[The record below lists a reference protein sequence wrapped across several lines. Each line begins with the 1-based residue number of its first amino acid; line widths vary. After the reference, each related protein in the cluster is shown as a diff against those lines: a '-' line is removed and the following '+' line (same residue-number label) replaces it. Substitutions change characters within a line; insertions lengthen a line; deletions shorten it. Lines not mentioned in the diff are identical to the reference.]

1 MNKSTI
7 AIYTAGLLQGIALV
21 AFPAV
26 STILTTPGPFHFSS
40 TEYGGLF
47 IPQSILSIII
57 ALINPVLCKRYGCQR
72 VFTAG
77 LFANFLAMALLA
89 VSALFT
95 NHSQFA
101 FWVLMVATGCLGLG
115 FGLVVPTINRVAE
128 ELYPVT
134 SDSAVLTLN
143 ALLGVGTAL
152 SPLFIIL
159 FTALGF
165 WWGLPFFLSIALIM
179 LIAYSFTLKLPD
191 ETSILIAE
199 KNDRSPKSLIWIFI
213 SFAFL
218 YGIVETLNGNWLSIY
233 MSKYL
238 DVPIKV
244 QSLALTAFWG
254 MVTVGRI
261 LLAKLPSVVNP
272 HTAFKSAPFLIAL
285 AFVLIAFLN
294 VGQEDA
300 AVIAFGLTGLG
311 CSILLPL
318 IISFGGT
325 QLRDIAA
332 SVPGMLISSYLLGY
346 GVAAFGV
353 GPLQEF
359 GHVSLSSVYILG
371 AVISLILGVL
381 AFYITNKAN
390 TQFKRS

>member
-1 MNKSTI
+1 MNKNTI

-26 STILTTPGPFHFSS
+26 STILTSPGPFHFSS
-40 TEYGGLF
+40 TEYGSLF

-57 ALINPVLCKRYGCQR
+57 ALINPVLCKRFGCQR

-77 LFANFLAMALLA
+77 LFANFFAMALLA
-89 VSALFT
+89 LSALFT
-95 NHSQFA
+95 NHHQLA
-101 FWVLMVATGCLGLG
+101 FWVLMLATGCLGIG

-152 SPLFIIL
+152 SPVFIIL

-165 WWGLPFFLSIALIM
+165 WWGLPFFLSIALIL
-179 LIAYSFTLKLPD
+179 LIAYSFSIKLPED
-191 ETSILIAE
+191 SSILIAE
-199 KNDRSPKSLIWIFI
+199 KNDRSLKSLIWIFI

-218 YGIVETLNGNWLSIY
+218 YGIVETLNGNWISIY
-233 MSKYL
+233 MSKHL
-238 DVPIKV
+238 NAPIKV

-254 MVTVGRI
+254 MVTIGRI
-261 LLAKLPSVVNP
+261 LLAKLSNVVNP
-272 HTAFKSAPFLIAL
+272 QTAFKSAPFLIAI
-285 AFVLIAFLN
+285 AFVLIASLN
-294 VGQEDA
+294 AGQEDM

-325 QLRDIAA
+325 QLKDIAA

-359 GHVSLSSVYILG
+359 GHVSLRVAYLLG
-371 AVISLILGVL
+371 AVISLILGML
-381 AFYITNKAN
+381 AIHIMNKKN